1 MARWLFIQRRLCQ
14 GCYCPQLLKGVGVT
28 IFDKHLIAINWREK
42 RNWTLT
48 QWGEIISELVFL
60 FLCFWVLLHISS
72 FLLLHIKGQLISIW
86 LIGVFNFFQK
96 MNENKST
103 WGIIVVKLNS
113 FVHFLEEFTAWQF
126 AFEFYWLSTYWI
138 WSIPLQFHKK
148 SEYDFK
154 EDINPLCST
163 MVAVSLHLS

>member
-1 MARWLFIQRRLCQ
+1 MYVHNGLFSWSTCWWSLMN
-14 GCYCPQLLKGVGVT
+14 PQACSKYSVSYFVT
-28 IFDKHLIAINWREK
+28 
-42 RNWTLT
+42 
-48 QWGEIISELVFL
+48 
-60 FLCFWVLLHISS
+60 
-72 FLLLHIKGQLISIW
+72 GQLILKCLFS
-86 LIGVFNFFQK
+86 VFNFFPK
-96 MNENKST
+96 PNENKST

-113 FVHFLEEFTAWQF
+113 FVHFLEEFTAWHF